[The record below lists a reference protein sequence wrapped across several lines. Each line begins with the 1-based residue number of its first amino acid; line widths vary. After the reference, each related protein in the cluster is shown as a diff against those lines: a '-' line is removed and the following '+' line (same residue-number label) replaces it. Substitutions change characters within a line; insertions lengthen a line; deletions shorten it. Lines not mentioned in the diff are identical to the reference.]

1 MKLLGKVHKVCEK
14 IEGQS
19 DNGNF
24 WEKQDLV
31 IAMGEK
37 ETKVA
42 ISFFGER
49 RTAMLKPLKQ
59 DDLIEV
65 HCSVESRESNGKW
78 YTSINGYGLTH
89 YQKDVAVKD
98 ENKEPQAQV
107 VMPIDD
113 EVGF

>member
-1 MKLLGKVHKVCEK
+1 MKILGKVVKVCPK
-14 IEGQS
+14 VEGQS

-31 IAMGEK
+31 IAVGDK

-49 RTAMLKPLKQ
+49 RTAMLKPLQ
-59 DDLIEV
+59 PGDLVEV
-65 HCSVESRESNGKW
+65 HCSVESRESNEKW
-78 YTSINGYGLTH
+78 YTSINGYGLSH
-89 YQKDVAVKD
+89 YQKEGNAKA
-98 ENKEPQAQV
+98 EQKEQTPQVQ
-107 VMPIDD
+107 MPIDD